1 MIREPR
7 EHRVE
12 IDGRRDGKR
21 VQNELLFRAVNE
33 KLRALNVEFEG
44 FANEMAVFV
53 CECNRIE
60 CMTQIELGVEA
71 FDAVCAEPLRF
82 VVVPGHEVPEVEQ
95 VVGRNGTY
103 VVVEKTAAIH

>member
-12 IDGRRDGKR
+12 IDGRRDDKR
-21 VQNELLFRAVNE
+21 IRNELLFRAVNE

-44 FANEMAVFV
+44 FANETAVFV

-60 CMTQIELGVEA
+60 CMEQMELGVEA

-82 VVVPGHEVPEVEQ
+82 VLVSGHETPAVEQ

-103 VVVEKTAAIH
+103 VVVEKLASVH